1 MADYAPPLRDMRF
14 ILEDMGHLDEVAALP
29 GLEETTADVTLAIL
43 DEAGKFAAGV
53 LAPLNRIGDREGC
66 HFQDNVVTTPKGW
79 KEAYAA
85 YRDAGW
91 TGVAGPLEF
100 GGQDLPRLVA
110 TPLQEMWQ
118 SANLAFSLLPLLSYG
133 ASDALLLTASAEL
146 KQKYLPKLIAG
157 TWSGTMNLT
166 EPQAGSDL
174 GAVRTRAEP
183 QPDGSYR
190 IFGQKIFI
198 TYGEHDCTENIIHLV
213 LARLPDAPP
222 GVKGI
227 SLFVVPKFLVNADGS
242 LGVRNNVKCISIEHK
257 LGIHASPTC
266 VMVYGDSVDNMGG
279 AVGHLVGIANR
290 GLEHMFVM
298 MNEARFSVGLQGI
311 AIAECAYQQALAY
324 ARERIQ
330 GHDAVSGEHNVA
342 IIRHPD
348 VKRMLLL
355 MKSRT
360 MAARMLAYTV
370 AAQFDKAQHHAD
382 AEARKQSQALVDL
395 LIPVVKAWSTEIGNE
410 AAQLGVQ
417 IHGGMGFI
425 EETGAAQHLRDARI
439 LTIYEGTTGIQALD
453 LLGRKLARDRGASLK
468 LLIGAMLRDAETLA
482 AAALPEAAA
491 LAPALKAAIDTL
503 GKSGNGLLMTGMG
516 DMGAALGVAVPFLN
530 LTGVVCGAW
539 QWGRAATAAAKAIQS
554 GSADADYYHSQI
566 ALARFY
572 FSHVASS
579 AAGLALTVAQCGSV
593 VSKFPDQGF

>member
-1 MADYAPPLRDMRF
+1 MADYTPPLRDMRF
-14 ILEDMGHLDEVAALP
+14 ILEDMGYLGEVAVLP
-29 GLEETTADVTLAIL
+29 GQEEITADVTFAIL
-43 DEAGKFAAGV
+43 EEAGKFAAAM
-53 LAPLNRIGDREGC
+53 LAPLNRSGDREGC
-66 HFQDNVVTTPKGW
+66 RLQNNVVTTPKGW
-79 KEAYAA
+79 KDAYAA
-85 YRDAGW
+85 YREAGW
-91 TGVAGPLEF
+91 TGVAGPQEF
-100 GGQDLPRLVA
+100 GGQNLAKIVA

-118 SANLAFSLLPLLSYG
+118 SANLAFSLLPLLSFG
-133 ASDALLLTASAEL
+133 AIDALLRTASTEL
-146 KQKYLPKLIAG
+146 KHKYLPKMIDG

-190 IFGQKIFI
+190 ISGQKIFI

-242 LGVRNNVKCISIEHK
+242 LGARNDVKCVSIEHK

-266 VMVYGDSVDNMGG
+266 VMAYGDEGG
-279 AVGHLVGIANR
+279 AVGHLVGSANR

-311 AIAECAYQQALAY
+311 AVAERSYQQALAY

-330 GHDAVSGEHNVA
+330 GHDAVSGEHDVA

-348 VKRMLLL
+348 VRRMLLL

-360 MAARMLAYTV
+360 QAARMLAYAV
-370 AAQFDKAQHHAD
+370 AAQFDRALHHAD

-410 AAQLGVQ
+410 SVQLGVQ

-453 LLGRKLARDRGASLK
+453 LLGRKLARDGGESLK
-468 LLIGAMLRDAETLA
+468 LLIGTMLRDAEALA
-482 AAALPEAAA
+482 AAPLPEAAA
-491 LAPALKAAIDTL
+491 LAPALKNAIDTL
-503 GKSGNGLLMTGMG
+503 GKGGHSLLVTGMG
-516 DMGAALGVAVPFLN
+516 NMGAALGVAVPFLH

-539 QWGRAATAAAKAIQS
+539 QWGRATTAAAKAIQA
-554 GSADADYYHSQI
+554 GSTDADYYRSQI
-566 ALARFY
+566 ALAQFY

-579 AAGLALTVAQCGSV
+579 AAGLAQTVAQGGSE
-593 VSKFPDQGF
+593 VSAFPDQGF

>member
-1 MADYAPPLRDMRF
+1 MADYTPPLRDMRF
-14 ILEDMGHLDEVAALP
+14 ILEELGYLDEVAALP
-29 GLEETTADVTLAIL
+29 GLEESTADVTFAII
-43 DEAGKFAAGV
+43 DEAGKFAAAM
-53 LAPLNRIGDREGC
+53 LAPLNQSGDQEGC
-66 HFQDNVVTTPKGW
+66 HLQDNVVTTAKGW

-91 TGVAGPLEF
+91 TGVAGPQEF
-100 GGQDLPRLVA
+100 GGQNLAKIVA
-110 TPLQEMWQ
+110 TPLQEIWQ

-133 ASDALLLTASAEL
+133 AIDALLRTASTEL
-146 KQKYLPKLIAG
+146 KQKYLPKMIAG
-157 TWSGTMNLT
+157 IWSGTMNLT

-183 QPDGSYR
+183 QADGSYR
-190 IFGQKIFI
+190 LFGQKIFI

-227 SLFVVPKFLVNADGS
+227 SLFVVPKFLVNEDGS
-242 LGVRNNVKCISIEHK
+242 LGARNDVKCISIEHK

-266 VMVYGDSVDNMGG
+266 TMSYGDEGG
-279 AVGHLVGIANR
+279 AVGHLVGIANH

-311 AIAECAYQQALAY
+311 AIAERAYQQALAY
-324 ARERIQ
+324 ARERKQ
-330 GHDAVSGEHNVA
+330 GRDAVNGEHDVN

-348 VKRMLLL
+348 VRRMLML

-360 MAARMLAYTV
+360 QAARMLAYAV
-370 AAQFDKAQHHAD
+370 AAHFDKAQYHAD
-382 AEARKQSQALVDL
+382 AAVRKQSQTLVEL

-410 AAQLGVQ
+410 SAYLGVQ

-453 LLGRKLARDRGASLK
+453 LLGRKLARDRGESLM
-468 LLIGAMLRDAETLA
+468 LLIVEMLRDAETLA
-482 AAALPEAAA
+482 AAALPEAVA
-491 LAPALKAAIDTL
+491 LAPALKSAIDTL
-503 GKSGNGLLMTGMG
+503 GKSGHGLLVTGMG

-530 LTGVVCGAW
+530 LAGVVCGAW
-539 QWGRAATAAAKAIQS
+539 QWGRAATVAAKTIQA
-554 GSADADYYHSQI
+554 GSTDETYYRSQI
-566 ALARFY
+566 ALAQFY
-572 FSHVASS
+572 FSHVACS
-579 AAGLALTVAQCGSV
+579 ATGLAQTVAQGGSV
-593 VSKFPDQGF
+593 VSKFPEQGF

>member
-1 MADYAPPLRDMRF
+1 MADYTPPLRDMRF
-14 ILEDMGHLDEVAALP
+14 ILEELGYLDEVAALP
-29 GLEETTADVTLAIL
+29 GLEESTADVTFAII
-43 DEAGKFAAGV
+43 DEAGKFAAAM
-53 LAPLNRIGDREGC
+53 LAPLNQSGDQEGC
-66 HFQDNVVTTPKGW
+66 HLQDNVVTTAKGW

-91 TGVAGPLEF
+91 TGVAGPQEF
-100 GGQDLPRLVA
+100 GGQNLAKIVA
-110 TPLQEMWQ
+110 TPLQEIWQ

-133 ASDALLLTASAEL
+133 AIDALLRTASTEL
-146 KQKYLPKLIAG
+146 KQKYLPKMIAG
-157 TWSGTMNLT
+157 IWSGTMNLT

-183 QPDGSYR
+183 QADGSYR
-190 IFGQKIFI
+190 LFGQKIFI

-227 SLFVVPKFLVNADGS
+227 SLFVVPKFLVNEDGS
-242 LGVRNNVKCISIEHK
+242 LGARNDVKCISIEHK

-266 VMVYGDSVDNMGG
+266 TMSYGDEGG
-279 AVGHLVGIANR
+279 AVGHLVGIANH

-311 AIAECAYQQALAY
+311 AIAERAYQQALAY
-324 ARERIQ
+324 ARERKQ
-330 GHDAVSGEHNVA
+330 GRDAVNGEHDVN

-348 VKRMLLL
+348 VRRMLMM

-360 MAARMLAYTV
+360 QAARMLAYAV
-370 AAQFDKAQHHAD
+370 AAHFDKAQYHAD
-382 AEARKQSQALVDL
+382 AAVRKQSQTLVEL

-410 AAQLGVQ
+410 SAYLGVQ

-453 LLGRKLARDRGASLK
+453 LLGRKLARDRGESLM
-468 LLIGAMLRDAETLA
+468 LLIVEMLRDAETLA
-482 AAALPEAAA
+482 AAALPEAVA
-491 LAPALKAAIDTL
+491 LAPALKSAIDTL
-503 GKSGNGLLMTGMG
+503 GKSGHGLLVTGMG

-530 LTGVVCGAW
+530 LAGVVCGAW
-539 QWGRAATAAAKAIQS
+539 QWGRAATVAAKALQA
-554 GSADADYYHSQI
+554 GSTDETYYRSQI
-566 ALARFY
+566 ALAQFY

-579 AAGLALTVAQCGSV
+579 ATGLAQTVAQGGSV
-593 VSKFPDQGF
+593 VSKFPEQGF